1 MRTTIFFKERTLLY
15 SWLSESFAK
24 TINEEFEADKVE
36 VNEYKSKADDGVE
49 LIGNRIDI
57 YKKFTPDEAFRL
69 LWFLKND
76 SGIWCYVDEVI
87 INERGITV

>member
-1 MRTTIFFKERTLLY
+1 MTTTIFFKERTLLY

-24 TINEEFEADKVE
+24 TIKEEFEVDKVL
-36 VNEYKSKADDGVE
+36 VSEYKTKADDGVE
-49 LIGNRIDI
+49 LTGNKIVI
-57 YKKFTPDEAFRL
+57 CKEFTPDEAFRL

-76 SGIWCYVDEVI
+76 SGIWCYVDDVI